1 MGSLFGGKTK
11 VTQATDPIAQAAFDQ
26 YKNAL
31 GPIQNY
37 LGGQIQNFM
46 QQPTYGGQTYAG
58 LDPMNQAYYDQA
70 GSLAN
75 NVLGQ
80 VQNTMGG
87 AANNYD
93 ATKDYGTRIAAFG
106 NLLQNPNGGFN
117 MGNAL
122 ANSPMAQNMID
133 ASSRDITRNLG
144 TNLANLDR
152 TAAGGGNTNSV
163 RAGMMEGTLARGAMD
178 RIADVGSQVRSG
190 LFNQGVNQYNANIGQ
205 QANALN
211 MLQGAN
217 TGALGNMMNSF
228 NLGNS
233 ALGAMSGAGGMMQNY
248 NQGALDDAAKQ
259 FYMAQDRPLELA
271 NNYMSLFSPYTGFSG
286 GAGYSG
292 AQQGPSGLD
301 KMGQVANIVGT
312 GMTLFCWVAREVYG
326 QHNHSWLIFRHWM
339 FAYSPGWFFKL
350 YAKHGAGFAKF
361 ISNKPKAKRVVKH
374 FMDRVVRKY
383 GGLHGII

>member
-144 TNLANLDR
+144 TNLANLD
-152 TAAGGGNTNSV
+152 
-163 RAGMMEGTLARGAMD
+163 
-178 RIADVGSQVRSG
+178 
-190 LFNQGVNQYNANIGQ
+190 
-205 QANALN
+205 
-211 MLQGAN
+211 
-217 TGALGNMMNSF
+217 
-228 NLGNS
+228 
-233 ALGAMSGAGGMMQNY
+233 
-248 NQGALDDAAKQ
+248 
-259 FYMAQDRPLELA
+259 
-271 NNYMSLFSPYTGFSG
+271 
-286 GAGYSG
+286 
-292 AQQGPSGLD
+292 
-301 KMGQVANIVGT
+301 
-312 GMTLFCWVAREVYG
+312 VARRAWWHVG
-326 QHNHSWLIFRHWM
+326 R
-339 FAYSPGWFFKL
+339 
-350 YAKHGAGFAKF
+350 
-361 ISNKPKAKRVVKH
+361 
-374 FMDRVVRKY
+374 
-383 GGLHGII
+383 